1 MAFDGIVTKAICSE
15 LQQFRFARID
25 KIFQTSKNNIIIGF
39 YHNNSNY
46 ALNICIDPQYYRISL
61 TTHQKENPK
70 TAPNFCM
77 VLRKHLLGLHIKNII
92 TTNLERVA
100 IIEFE
105 GLDDAYDLISKKL
118 IVELMGKHCNVILT
132 DENNIIID
140 SLRHISHDENNNSEH
155 LSRNIY
161 PHQKYIFPT
170 TTKLNFLE
178 CSSAEAFIKSLPEDT
193 NIKNVSTNISN
204 TFNGFSTSF
213 IEESFKSLN
222 LSTINKATL
231 TTLYLYINNIIS
243 NTDTLKLKF
252 KKICVNEKNDYII
265 ENSSS
270 YNNLELNFFIDDF
283 YYEKE
288 TSINFKNYR
297 NSILKMLLD
306 LLKKHKKR
314 LLNINQKLTECNNM
328 NTYKLYGELITSNL
342 YKLKNNK
349 NTQSISIENYYDN
362 NNIINIPLNP
372 QYSISD
378 NAKLYFKKYNKLKNT
393 LEIVNIQKRETIE
406 ELNYIES
413 IIYELENSTTIQ
425 EIAEIF
431 EEISENVIFR
441 EKIDKY
447 KKNKNTKIKKSNLTK
462 NKLVSFNPL
471 KFTIENYTLLVGRN
485 NKENDYLT
493 LKYAKKTD
501 LWFHTKDI
509 HGSHAILQIKPNEKP
524 NNELLIQCAQIVAYY
539 SKARY
544 SSNVPVDMCE
554 VKYVKK
560 PNGAK
565 PGMVIYTNNI
575 TFNVLP
581 KKSM

>member
-1 MAFDGIVTKAICSE
+1 M
-15 LQQFRFARID
+15 
-25 KIFQTSKNNIIIGF
+25 
-39 YHNNSNY
+39 
-46 ALNICIDPQYYRISL
+46 
-61 TTHQKENPK
+61 
-70 TAPNFCM
+70 
-77 VLRKHLLGLHIKNII
+77 
-92 TTNLERVA
+92 
-100 IIEFE
+100 
-105 GLDDAYDLISKKL
+105 
-118 IVELMGKHCNVILT
+118 
-132 DENNIIID
+132 
-140 SLRHISHDENNNSEH
+140 
-155 LSRNIY
+155 
-161 PHQKYIFPT
+161 
-170 TTKLNFLE
+170 
-178 CSSAEAFIKSLPEDT
+178 
-193 NIKNVSTNISN
+193 
-204 TFNGFSTSF
+204 
-213 IEESFKSLN
+213 
-222 LSTINKATL
+222 
-231 TTLYLYINNIIS
+231 
-243 NTDTLKLKF
+243 
-252 KKICVNEKNDYII
+252 
-265 ENSSS
+265 
-270 YNNLELNFFIDDF
+270 
-283 YYEKE
+283 
-288 TSINFKNYR
+288 
-297 NSILKMLLD
+297 
-306 LLKKHKKR
+306 
-314 LLNINQKLTECNNM
+314 
-328 NTYKLYGELITSNL
+328 
-342 YKLKNNK
+342 
-349 NTQSISIENYYDN
+349 
-362 NNIINIPLNP
+362 
-372 QYSISD
+372 
-378 NAKLYFKKYNKLKNT
+378 
-393 LEIVNIQKRETIE
+393 
-406 ELNYIES
+406 NYIES